1 MSSLIGRH
9 VLSIEQFNRSELEQ
23 LLEVAKILEPVAQR
37 QYRCNALEGAMM
49 ANLFFEASTRTRIS
63 FHTAFSRLGGHVCD
77 TTGFTFSSL
86 SKGESLQDTARVISG
101 YADTI
106 VMRHPETGSV
116 AQFAEGICVPVIN
129 AGDGTGEH
137 PSQALLD
144 YYTIHNEFA
153 RLGKTIDGMTIA
165 LVGDLKHG
173 RTIHSLCRLLRLF
186 RNITFHFIAP
196 PALAAPPS
204 LLDSLKAAGHHVQ
217 EFDSISN
224 GLRGVDIIYATRIQR
239 ERIEGGEEMEGYSE
253 DYRINRAAIENYA
266 EKDVVI
272 MHPLPRDGRAGAF
285 DLSTDLDDLPN
296 LAIFRQADNGVTMRM
311 AIFAT
316 VLDVHTDIERHFH
329 KWTGFRPRRYSNN
342 DADFY
347 QFN

>member
-1 MSSLIGRH
+1 MSLAGKHI
-9 VLSIEQFNRSELEQ
+9 LSIDQFNRSDLEKI
-23 LLEVAKILEPVAQR
+23 LAVAQTLEPVARR
-37 QYRCNALEGAMM
+37 QYRCDVLDGAVM

-63 FHTAFSRLGGHVCD
+63 FHTAFSRLGGRVCD

-86 SKGESLQDTARVISG
+86 SKGESLADTARVISG
-101 YADTI
+101 YADAI

-116 AQFAEGICVPVIN
+116 AQFAKNIRVPVIN

-144 YYTIHNEFA
+144 YYTIDSEFR
-153 RLGKTIDGMTIA
+153 RLGKSIDGMTIA
-165 LVGDLKHG
+165 LAGDLKHG
-173 RTIHSLCRLLRLF
+173 RTIQSLCRLLRLF

-196 PALAAPPS
+196 PALAAPQV
-204 LLDSLKAAGHHVQ
+204 LLDSLKAAGHHVR
-217 EFDSISN
+217 EFDSISS
-224 GLRGVDIIYATRIQR
+224 GLHGADVIYATRIQR

-253 DYRINRAAIENYA
+253 DYRINRVAIENHA

-272 MHPLPRDGRAGAF
+272 MHPLPRDGRPGAF
-285 DLSTDLDDLPN
+285 DLATDLDDLPN

-311 AIFAT
+311 AIFAM
-316 VLDVHTDIERHFH
+316 VLDVHENIDRHFH
-329 KWTGFRPRRYSNN
+329 KRHGYRPRRYSDL

-347 QFN
+347 QLG

>member
-1 MSSLIGRH
+1 MSLAGKHI
-9 VLSIEQFNRSELEQ
+9 LSIDQFNRDQLEKI
-23 LLEVAKILEPVAQR
+23 LEVARILEPVAR
-37 QYRCNALEGAMM
+37 RKYRCDVLNGAVM

-63 FHTAFSRLGGHVCD
+63 FHTAFSRLGGSVCD

-86 SKGESLQDTARVISG
+86 SKGESLEDTARVISG
-101 YADTI
+101 YADAI

-116 AQFAEGICVPVIN
+116 AQFAKGIRVPVIN

-144 YYTIHNEFA
+144 YYTIDSEFR

-196 PALAAPPS
+196 PALAAPQE
-204 LLDSLKAAGHHVQ
+204 LLDSLKAAGHHVR
-217 EFDSISN
+217 EFDSISS
-224 GLRGVDIIYATRIQR
+224 GLPGADVIYATRIQR

-253 DYRINRAAIENYA
+253 DYRINRVAIENHGA
-266 EKDVVI
+266 KDVII
-272 MHPLPRDGRAGAF
+272 MHPLPRDSRPGAF
-285 DLSTDLDDLPN
+285 DLATDLDDLPN

-311 AIFAT
+311 AIFAM
-316 VLDVHTDIERHFH
+316 VLDVHENIDRHFH
-329 KWTGFRPRRYSNN
+329 QREGYRPRRYSDR
-342 DADFY
+342 DAAFY
-347 QFN
+347 QID